1 MEYTDWRI
9 DHDSP
14 AYRGT
19 LYLIR
24 ECFNNNGMEMGRE
37 RKLINVEEIPIYIKE
52 KGEIND

>member
-1 MEYTDWRI
+1 MEYTNWRI

-24 ECFNNNGMEMGRE
+24 ECFNNGMEMGRE
-37 RKLINVEEIPIYIKE
+37 RKLINVEEIPIYIKQ
-52 KGEIND
+52 KGE